1 MLPQSLFED
10 LGNASASV
18 FFTLYETA
26 VFFTLYET
34 AVFFPLAEG
43 SQEDATVGT
52 SVIAAAVA
60 GMYITNLQE
69 NITILL
75 QLENPVG

>member
-1 MLPQSLFED
+1 MSDDSPNSITLLQSLFED
-10 LGNASASV
+10 LDNASAS
-18 FFTLYETA
+18 

-43 SQEDATVGT
+43 SQEDTTVGT

-60 GMYITNLQE
+60 GRDITNLQE
-69 NITILL
+69 NVTILL